1 MQNYENYHV
10 AVPVPVF
17 VGTLMGVIAVLILL
31 TVIIAVLCIKR
42 GRRKEDAADHD
53 GDTTAEYDDVIEKVT
68 ECSRAT
74 TGNPIEMKVNE
85 AYGTHQQQNDTMMLE
100 TSVEA
105 YYEELH

>member
-1 MQNYENYHV
+1 M
-10 AVPVPVF
+10 F
-17 VGTLMGVIAVLILL
+17 VGTLVGVIAVLILP

-42 GRRKEDAADHD
+42 GRRKENAADHD
-53 GDTTAEYDDVIEKVT
+53 GDTTAEYDDVIENVT

-74 TGNPIEMKVNE
+74 TGNPIEMKINK